1 MAINTSKYFNGHA
14 SDLLLMG
21 YAEGLENRRSK
32 LNAQT
37 AGHVLTC
44 PQCAEKVEAMRST
57 LSYSKDAGMLE
68 PSKELTASIL
78 LASKHTHRKVH
89 RPVNRV
95 EKIKRFSMSSALVV
109 MTLIMAYGIFTQL
122 EPKSHAINP
131 ASTPAV
137 QMYATPIPL
146 EMLKKKEPGEESLY
160 TAVMVRE
167 PAPQSQ
173 WEQSQRQAVVT
184 YDNDIDEA
192 LAALEANPA
201 LARAQRMVQVNR
213 ERKMHTLKEVYFL
226 RN

>member
-1 MAINTSKYFNGHA
+1 MVINASKYFNGHPTE
-14 SDLLLMG
+14 LVLME
-21 YAEGLENRRSK
+21 YAEGLENHRAK

-44 PQCAEKVEAMRST
+44 SECTGKVEAMRTT

-78 LASKHTHRKVH
+78 LASKHTHRNVH
-89 RPVNRV
+89 QSVNIF
-95 EKIKRFSMSSALVV
+95 EKFKQFSMSAALVA
-109 MTLIMAYGIFTQL
+109 MTLIMAYSVFTQL
-122 EPKSHAINP
+122 EPQSQAINP
-131 ASTPAV
+131 SSDPAV
-137 QMYATPIPL
+137 QMYASPIPIEL
-146 EMLKKKEPGEESLY
+146 LKKKEPGEESLY

-201 LARAQRMVQVNR
+201 LARAQKMVQVNR
-213 ERKMHTLKEVYFL
+213 ERKMHTLKEVYLL